1 MGFVLENIVAIFRSN
16 YFLYVTFFVYFL
28 TNRKYKKLSK
38 ELVEDLAPDLTS
50 RSEILDM
57 IKKESKKG
65 NAKAK
70 LALLCYQI
78 ARVCFWILLCMIFLW
93 TV

>member
-1 MGFVLENIVAIFRSN
+1 LELVLENIIAIFRSN
-16 YFLYVTFFVYFL
+16 YSFCIVFFVYFL
-28 TNRKYKKLSK
+28 TNGKYGKLSK

-50 RSEILDM
+50 KSEILDM

>member
-1 MGFVLENIVAIFRSN
+1 MENIIAIFRSN
-16 YFLYVTFFVYFL
+16 YSFCIVFFVYFL
-28 TNRKYKKLSK
+28 TNGKYGKLSK

-50 RSEILDM
+50 KSEILDM

-70 LALLCYQI
+70 LTLLCYRI
-78 ARVCFWILLCMIFLW
+78 EGVCACILLGIIYLW

>member
-1 MGFVLENIVAIFRSN
+1 M
-16 YFLYVTFFVYFL
+16 YVTFFVYFL
-28 TNRKYKKLSK
+28 TTRKYGKLSK

-50 RSEILDM
+50 KSEILDM

-65 NAKAK
+65 NARAK
-70 LALLCYQI
+70 LALLCYRI
-78 ARVCFWILLCMIFLW
+78 SSICACILLGIIYLW